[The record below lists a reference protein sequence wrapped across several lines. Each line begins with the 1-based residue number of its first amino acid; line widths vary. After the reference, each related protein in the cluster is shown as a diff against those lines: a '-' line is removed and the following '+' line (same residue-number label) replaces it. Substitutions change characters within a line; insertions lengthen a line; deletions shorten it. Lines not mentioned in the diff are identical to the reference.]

1 MLLTQ
6 NLSDEEIINALKLTG
21 VEHLKNNNLSNLSG
35 GEFQRVLI
43 ARAIAKKPDLLVLDE
58 PVQGCLLYTS
68 PSPRDISG
76 SRMPSSA

>member
-6 NLSDEEIINALKLTG
+6 NLSDEEITNALKLTG

-43 ARAIAKKPDLLVLDE
+43 ARAIAKKPDLLVLS
-58 PVQGCLLYTS
+58 L
-68 PSPRDISG
+68 IHI
-76 SRMPSSA
+76 

>member
-6 NLSDEEIINALKLTG
+6 NLSNEEIINALKLTG

-43 ARAIAKKPDLLVLDE
+43 ARAIAKK
-58 PVQGCLLYTS
+58 S
-68 PSPRDISG
+68 
-76 SRMPSSA
+76 

>member
-1 MLLTQ
+1 MKKL
-6 NLSDEEIINALKLTG
+6 INALKLTG

-58 PVQGCLLYTS
+58 PVQGVDFKGEISLYELIKE
-68 PSPRDISG
+68 ISEKLIVEFY
-76 SRMPSSA
+76 